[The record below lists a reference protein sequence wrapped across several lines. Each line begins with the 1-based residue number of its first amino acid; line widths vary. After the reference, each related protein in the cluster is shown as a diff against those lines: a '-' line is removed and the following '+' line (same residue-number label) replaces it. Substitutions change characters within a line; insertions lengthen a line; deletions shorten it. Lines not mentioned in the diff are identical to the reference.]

1 MSDSAHPGTPLVGKL
16 HMLLE
21 ISAEPYSSALV
32 GTSFGR
38 LDCLEQKVSYKSW
51 TFWQQVRGLT
61 RTDRLL
67 KVLDCLVLAGV
78 TVALLVMQPSE
89 LL

>member
-16 HMLLE
+16 HMLLA

-38 LDCLEQKVSYKSW
+38 LDCLEEERKKKVSHKKLDILYKSEASPE
-51 TFWQQVRGLT
+51 LT
-61 RTDRLL
+61 
-67 KVLDCLVLAGV
+67 DCSRYSIAWSWLV
-78 TVALLVMQPSE
+78 
-89 LL
+89 

>member
-16 HMLLE
+16 HRLLE

-38 LDCLEQKVSYKSW
+38 LDCLEGKKS
-51 TFWQQVRGLT
+51 
-61 RTDRLL
+61 
-67 KVLDCLVLAGV
+67 LVINAAHFC
-78 TVALLVMQPSE
+78 TSAKPHQN
-89 LL
+89 

>member
-38 LDCLEQKVSYKSW
+38 LDCLEQK
-51 TFWQQVRGLT
+51 G
-61 RTDRLL
+61 
-67 KVLDCLVLAGV
+67 
-78 TVALLVMQPSE
+78 
-89 LL
+89 